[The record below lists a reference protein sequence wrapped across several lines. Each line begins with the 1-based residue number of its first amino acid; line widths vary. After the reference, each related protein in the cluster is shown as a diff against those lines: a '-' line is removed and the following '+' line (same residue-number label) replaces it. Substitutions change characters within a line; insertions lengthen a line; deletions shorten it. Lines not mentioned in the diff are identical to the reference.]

1 MEEKR
6 VLNSLQ
12 TAKSLRTE
20 EQRGRFE
27 LIVAASQGVTH
38 YALGRHEPFE
48 FDAVRRVVGRRCDV
62 FTVVHYIPLNSLQR
76 GKSSLH
82 GGPA

>member
-1 MEEKR
+1 M
-6 VLNSLQ
+6 LNSLQ

-38 YALGRHEPFE
+38 YALGRHEPF
-48 FDAVRRVVGRRCDV
+48 A
-62 FTVVHYIPLNSLQR
+62 TLNSMQFDE
-76 GKSSLH
+76 SL
-82 GGPA
+82 GGGATCSL